1 MDQVQKLR
9 QKGNLTENIN
19 DVGNNSNNNNNTDSF
34 KSIDGDLIR
43 EQVKINIF
51 LFSYIFLGL
60 SELSYSF
67 K

>member
-9 QKGNLTENIN
+9 QKGNSTENIN
-19 DVGNNSNNNNNTDSF
+19 DVGNNNNNNNNNNTDSF

-51 LFSYIFLGL
+51 FLNKIL
-60 SELSYSF
+60 CEDII
-67 K
+67 